1 MPTKPQ
7 VRTLTNSSADVLNA
21 IRNNASINYQNR
33 VPIATPDSDSI
44 REIGAVIMDFP
55 ALQNE
60 FLNALINRIGRV
72 IVTSKSYSNP
82 LAMFKKGFLEFG
94 EVVAEYFVKL
104 ANPFQYDPA
113 VAETELF
120 KRVTPDV
127 ESAFHVMNY
136 QKFYKDTIQRRDLEQ
151 AFLSI
156 DGVTDFI
163 TRIIE
168 QMYTA
173 MEYDEFLV
181 MKYLIARMAS
191 KGQIA
196 VREIDVQNI
205 ENSTITM
212 RKISNDLTFMNP
224 KHNLAGVRTH
234 TLRNDQYV
242 IINTL
247 FDATQSVKNL
257 ARAFH
262 MDEATF
268 LGHVVLVDG
277 FGHLDIER
285 LNELLGGDPNYYEYG
300 EDELTAL
307 DEIPALVVDRDWF
320 MIFDKLQEFREVENV
335 QGLYWNYFLH
345 TWKIISISPF
355 AQAVLMVPGEPTV
368 TSVTIAPDAITI
380 KAGQSATL
388 GVTVE
393 TTNFAPQAVDW
404 SSNNELVTVT
414 DAGVVKVDKTASGTA
429 TITAKSKFDPTKTDT
444 CTVTIN

>member
-1 MPTKPQ
+1 MPTRPK
-7 VRTLTNSSADVLNA
+7 VKTMTASSVDVLNA
-21 IRNNASINYQNR
+21 IRNNASINYRNR
-33 VPIATPDSDSI
+33 VPIATPDADVI

-60 FLNALINRIGRV
+60 FLNALVNRIGRV

-82 LAMFKKGFLEFG
+82 LASFKKGFLDFG
-94 EVVAEYFVKL
+94 ETVEEIFVKL
-104 ANPFQYDPA
+104 AQPFQYDPG

-120 KRVTPDV
+120 KRVIPAAQ
-127 ESAFHVMNY
+127 SAFHVMNF
-136 QKFYKDTIQRRDLEQ
+136 QKFYKTTVQRRDLEL
-151 AFLSI
+151 AFLSVE
-156 DGVTDFI
+156 GVNDFI
-163 TRIIE
+163 SNIIS
-168 QMYTA
+168 QLYTA

-181 MKYLIARMAS
+181 MKYLVARMAT

-196 VREIDVQNI
+196 VQEIDVQDI
-205 ENSTITM
+205 ESSTVTM
-212 RKISNDLTFMNP
+212 RKVSNDLTFMNP
-224 KHNLAGVRTH
+224 DHNLAGVETH
-234 TLRNDQYV
+234 TPRENQYV
-242 IINTL
+242 LINTE

-277 FGHLDIER
+277 FGKLNIAR
-285 LNELLGGDPNYYEYG
+285 LNELLGGDPNYYEFG

-307 DEIPALVVDRDWF
+307 NNIPALVVDRDWF
-320 MIFDKLQEFREVENV
+320 MIFDKLQEFRDVENV

-345 TWKIISISPF
+345 TWKIVSTSPF

-380 KAGQSATL
+380 KAGQTAQL

-404 SSNNELVTVT
+404 SSNNEQVTVSDAGLVTV
-414 DAGVVKVDKTASGTA
+414 AASASGTA

>member
-1 MPTKPQ
+1 MPTRPK
-7 VRTLTNSSADVLNA
+7 VKTMTASSVDVLNA
-21 IRNNASINYQNR
+21 IRNNASINYRNR
-33 VPIATPDSDSI
+33 VPVATPDADII

-60 FLNALINRIGRV
+60 FLNALVNRIGRV

-82 LAMFKKGFLEFG
+82 LASFKKGFLDFG
-94 EVVAEYFVKL
+94 ETVEEIFIKL
-104 ANPFQYDPA
+104 AQPFQYDPG

-120 KRVTPDV
+120 KRVIPNV
-127 ESAFHVMNY
+127 QSAFHVMNF
-136 QKFYKDTIQRRDLEQ
+136 QKFYKTTVQRRDLEL
-151 AFLSI
+151 AFLSVE
-156 DGVTDFI
+156 GVNDFI
-163 TRIIE
+163 SNIIS
-168 QMYTA
+168 QLYTA

-181 MKYLIARMAS
+181 MKYLVARMAT

-196 VREIDVQNI
+196 VQEIDVQDI
-205 ENSTITM
+205 EASTVTM
-212 RKISNDLTFMNP
+212 RKVSNDLTFMNP
-224 KHNLAGVRTH
+224 DHNLAGVETH
-234 TLRNDQYV
+234 TPRENQYV
-242 IINTL
+242 LINTE

-277 FGHLDIER
+277 FGKLNIDR
-285 LNELLGGDPNYYEYG
+285 LNELLGGDPNYYEFG

-307 DEIPALVVDRDWF
+307 NNIPALVVDRDWF
-320 MIFDKLQEFREVENV
+320 MIFDKLQEFRDVENV

-345 TWKIISISPF
+345 TWKIVSTSPF

-380 KAGQSATL
+380 KAGQTAQL

-404 SSNNELVTVT
+404 SSNNEQVTVSDAGLVTV
-414 DAGVVKVDKTASGTA
+414 ASTATGTA

>member
-1 MPTKPQ
+1 MPTKPK

-21 IRNNASINYQNR
+21 IRNNATTNYRDR
-33 VPIATPDSDSI
+33 VPIATPDADAI

-94 EVVAEYFVKL
+94 ETVEEIFVKL
-104 ANPFQYDPA
+104 AHPFQYDPA
-113 VAETELF
+113 VAESELF
-120 KRVTPDV
+120 KRVIPDV
-127 ESAFHVMNY
+127 QSAFHVMNY

-163 TRIIE
+163 SRIIE

-181 MKYLIARMAS
+181 MKYLIARMAT

-196 VREIDVQNI
+196 VQEIDVQNI
-205 ENSTITM
+205 EDATVTM

-224 KHNLAGVRTH
+224 DYNLAGVRTH
-234 TLRNDQYV
+234 TLRADQYV

-262 MDEATF
+262 MDETTF

-277 FGHLDIER
+277 FGHLDIDR
-285 LNELLGGDPNYYEYG
+285 LNELLGGDPNYYEYD

-307 DEIPALVVDRDWF
+307 DEIPAVVVDRDWF

-380 KAGQSATL
+380 KKGQSATL

-404 SSNNELVTVT
+404 SSNNENVTVS
-414 DAGVVKVDKTASGTA
+414 DAGIVKVDSTASGTA

>member
-1 MPTKPQ
+1 MPTKPK
-7 VRTLTNSSADVLNA
+7 VRTLTNSSVDVLNA
-21 IRNNASINYQNR
+21 IRNNATTNYRDR
-33 VPIATPDSDSI
+33 VPIATPDADVI

-94 EVVAEYFVKL
+94 EVVAEYFAKL
-104 ANPFQYDPA
+104 AKPFQYDPA
-113 VAETELF
+113 VAESELF
-120 KRVTPDV
+120 KRVIPDV
-127 ESAFHVMNY
+127 QSAFHVMNY

-163 TRIIE
+163 SRIIE

-181 MKYLIARMAS
+181 MKYLVARMAT

-196 VREIDVQNI
+196 VQEIDVQDI
-205 ENSTITM
+205 EASTVTM
-212 RKISNDLTFMNP
+212 REVSNDLTFMNP
-224 KHNLAGVRTH
+224 DHNLAGVETH
-234 TLRNDQYV
+234 TPRENQYV
-242 IINTL
+242 LINTK

-268 LGHVVLVDG
+268 LGHAVLVDG
-277 FGHLDIER
+277 FGKLNIAR
-285 LNELLGGDPNYYEYG
+285 LNELLGGDPNYYEFD

-307 DEIPALVVDRDWF
+307 NEIPALVVDRDWF

-345 TWKIISISPF
+345 TWKIISTSPF

-380 KAGQSATL
+380 KKGQSATL
-388 GVTVE
+388 GVTVK

-414 DAGVVKVDKTASGTA
+414 DAGIVKVDSTASGTA

>member
-1 MPTKPQ
+1 MPTKPK

-21 IRNNASINYQNR
+21 IRNNATANYRDR
-33 VPIATPDSDSI
+33 VPIATPDADAI

-94 EVVAEYFVKL
+94 ETVEEIFVKL
-104 ANPFQYDPA
+104 AHPFQYDPA
-113 VAETELF
+113 VAESELF
-120 KRVTPDV
+120 KRVIPDV
-127 ESAFHVMNY
+127 QSAFHVMNY

-156 DGVTDFI
+156 DGVIDFI
-163 TRIIE
+163 FRIIE

-181 MKYLIARMAS
+181 MKYLIARMAT

-196 VREIDVQNI
+196 VQEIDVQNI
-205 ENSTITM
+205 EDATVTM

-224 KHNLAGVRTH
+224 DYNLAGVRTH
-234 TLRNDQYV
+234 TLRADQYV

-262 MDEATF
+262 MDETTF

-277 FGHLDIER
+277 FGHLDIDR
-285 LNELLGGDPNYYEYG
+285 LNELLGGDPNYYEYD

-307 DEIPALVVDRDWF
+307 DEIPAVVVDRDWF

-380 KAGQSATL
+380 KKGQSATL

-404 SSNNELVTVT
+404 SSNNENVTVS
-414 DAGVVKVDKTASGTA
+414 DAGIVKVDSTASGTA